1 MIARTDIQAFMTL
14 VHRDNRGLTGWTR
27 SRSSLRYTLSA
38 IEAYNRD
45 PSLVN
50 FNYIETC
57 IGQIP
62 GAKQTQY
69 AAALARLQI
78 ALNAEKIIAQD
89 QELLERLS
97 ENTFRVNSGLSEY
110 SKSFG
115 DLFTG
120 KLRDL
125 GRGDIWLDG
134 GSGEAKAMIEYLEG
148 GGRGICVATGYEIP
162 SQARA
167 AVRDAE
173 REYEGRFHY
182 VRGKYF
188 SAVTDTDLGAG
199 DGEFDLITDLN
210 GVLYYTKTFEE
221 DLTRYLQLL
230 KVGGSLFCTAV
241 HIDIDMEYAEG
252 FDARRTPAFAR
263 WASNIKGVTLKM
275 NKKTGACVLE
285 KNSSKIKLPELIVD
299 IYETRA
305 SQNDPLRRYT
315 CNHTL
320 PKQVEF
326 L

>member
-1 MIARTDIQAFMTL
+1 MIAQTEINAFMTL
-14 VHRDNRGLTGWTR
+14 VRRDNTGNTGWTR
-27 SRSSLRYTLSA
+27 SRSSLRHTLSA
-38 IEAYNRD
+38 IEAYNRT
-45 PSLVN
+45 PTLAN

-69 AAALARLQI
+69 AAALARLQTT
-78 ALNAEKIIAQD
+78 LQAEKIIAQD
-89 QELLERLS
+89 HELLERLS

-110 SKSFG
+110 TKSFG
-115 DLFTG
+115 ELFTG

-148 GGRGICVATGYEIP
+148 GGRGSCVATGYEIP
-162 SQARA
+162 SQARV

-173 REYEGRFHY
+173 EEYEGQFHY

-188 SAVTDTDLGAG
+188 SDITDRELGAG

-230 KVGGSLFCTAV
+230 KVGGLLFCTAV
-241 HIDIDMEYAEG
+241 HIEIAMEHAEG
-252 FDARRTPAFAR
+252 HDARRTTAFAR
-263 WASNIKGVTLKM
+263 WASNIKGVTMKVY
-275 NKKTGACVLE
+275 KKTGACIFE
-285 KNSSKIKLPELIVD
+285 KTSLKIKLPELAVD
-299 IYETRA
+299 LYETRA

-320 PKQVEF
+320 PKEVEF